1 MCFLLKSKKFFY
13 TFIGESKNKINK
25 VIIMNSWIILF
36 FAGLFEIS
44 WAIGLKFSHGFSK
57 LLPSVLTVIGMILS
71 FIFLSM
77 ALKKLPLSIAYA
89 VWTGI
94 GIAGT
99 SILGIL
105 IFHESVSFFKIFF
118 VSLIVI
124 GIIGLRLTQ

>member
-1 MCFLLKSKKFFY
+1 
-13 TFIGESKNKINK
+13 
-25 VIIMNSWIILF
+25 MNSWIILF